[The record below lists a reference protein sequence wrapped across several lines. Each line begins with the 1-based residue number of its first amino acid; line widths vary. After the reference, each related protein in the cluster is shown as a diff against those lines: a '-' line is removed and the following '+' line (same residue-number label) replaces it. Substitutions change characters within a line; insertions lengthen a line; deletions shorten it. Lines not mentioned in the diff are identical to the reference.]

1 MGGNN
6 NRSFGAISILGWVLW
21 IFFNYTPQQAW
32 AENPDITEAG
42 DILQF
47 VLPAT
52 AGVATLFEKDWEGTK
67 QFTKSLGTA
76 LATTYAMK
84 LTFKKLGPG
93 ESDKSSF
100 PSGHTTSA
108 FSGASF
114 IHTRYGYQWGIP
126 AYLTAAFVGY
136 SRIQGNAHFLDDV
149 IAGAS
154 IAMLSNWYWVT
165 PYSPKVGL
173 TPMAVK
179 DGYGVQLSVFDTPLT
194 SSPSRSEPA
203 VVSYP
208 RLRFEFSLR
217 MAYLG
222 ENKVTAPS
230 RTGTQFNLDYFDKID
245 DPTTTAAIGL
255 GIALDDRHDVN
266 LWFTPFE
273 SQDHGYFS
281 TPVLFQS
288 TTFPAHTE
296 IRSSYR
302 LYETRIQYSYNLNP
316 SGPWIWKVGGALSG
330 KWAAVKLEMK
340 NGPLTAEVQKWVVL
354 PLLHLLGGYQL
365 TPKLLISADANWI
378 SIPENRHFDGTISL
392 RYQLNQHWDVG
403 AGYRFYSSKFDA
415 GEIENEV
422 TYNIGFFSMAY
433 TF

>member
-1 MGGNN
+1 MGRNN
-6 NRSFGAISILGWVLW
+6 NRSFGVISLLGLVLW
-21 IFFNYTPQQAW
+21 VFVNYAPQRAW

-42 DILQF
+42 DILQI
-47 VLPAT
+47 VLPAA

-84 LTFKKLGPG
+84 ITFRKLGPG
-93 ESDKSSF
+93 ESDKYSF

-114 IHTRYGYQWGIP
+114 IHTRYGYLWGIP
-126 AYLTAAFVGY
+126 AYLAAAFVGY
-136 SRIQGNAHFLDDV
+136 SRVQADAHFLDDV

-154 IAMLSNWYWVT
+154 IAMLSNWYWAT
-165 PYSPKVGL
+165 PYSPQVAL

-179 DGYGVQLSVFDTPLT
+179 DGYGVQLNVLDTPLT
-194 SSPSRSEPA
+194 NPAARSEPG

-208 RLRFEFSLR
+208 RWRFEFSLR
-217 MAYLG
+217 RAYLS

-230 RTGTQFNLDYFDKID
+230 DTGTQFSLDHFDKID
-245 DPTTTAAIGL
+245 DPTTTAAVGL
-255 GIALDDRHDVN
+255 GISLDDRHEVN
-266 LWFTPFE
+266 LRFAPFE
-273 SQDHGYFS
+273 SQDHGYFN

-288 TTFPAHTE
+288 TVFPTDTE

-302 LYETRIQYSYNLNP
+302 LYETRIQYDYNLNP
-316 SGPWIWKVGGALSG
+316 SGPWMGKVGGALSG
-330 KWAAVKLEMK
+330 KWATVKLQMK
-340 NGPLTAEVQKWVVL
+340 NGPLAAEVQKWVVL

-365 TPKLLISADANWI
+365 TPKLLITADANWI
-378 SIPENRHFDGTISL
+378 RMAANRHFDGGISL
-392 RYQLNQHWDVG
+392 RYQLNRHWDVG
-403 AGYRFYSSKFDA
+403 GGYRFYSTKFDA
-415 GEIENEV
+415 GAIENEV
-422 TYNIGFFSMAY
+422 TYNIAFFSMGY